1 MCGIAGLVD
10 LHGREISEATI
21 HSMTHAVSHRGP
33 DSNGVWFRNNIALG
47 HCRLAIIDLSQ
58 AANQP
63 MRANSERYILSYNG
77 EIYNYIEI
85 RTDLE
90 KKGYQFKS
98 NSDTEVVL
106 NSLIEWGTE
115 AILKFNGIFAFGFYD
130 ALTGALIVAR
140 DRYGV
145 KPIYYLKNDL
155 FFAFASEQKSILKLN
170 GVSKTLDKETLYEY
184 MTFQNIFTDRT
195 MVKGI
200 KLLQPGH
207 FLRIL
212 TKNNNNVQLEQYWD
226 FSFYEVENKSESDYI
241 EEFKEIF
248 EKSVHSQIMADVE
261 VGAYLSGGIDST
273 SIVAIASLKK
283 QIKTFTVGF
292 ESNAWIDE
300 NIAFD
305 ERLNARKIAQL
316 LGSNHSEYILKP
328 SDIEICIR
336 DLVQHVEEPRL
347 GQSYPN
353 YFAAKLASENVK
365 VVLSGAGGDELFGGY
380 PWRYFRPETPSNFTE
395 YIDGYYLNWQRLL
408 PNSELKK
415 LFEPVSNAVSNVWTK
430 DIFQDIFKNISL
442 QPKTHE
448 DYVNYALYFE
458 AKTFL
463 HSLLILEDKISMS
476 FGLES
481 RVPFLDNRVVDFAMK
496 LPVKYKIKN
505 LRNDIRIDENTISNK
520 PETYIKKTNDGKQ
533 ILRYALPDLIPS
545 FVKSEIKRGFT
556 SPDLIWF
563 RNENKRFIQDKIL
576 NKKNSM
582 YEIVSYKHTETLIKA
597 YFDGKSNNRLLIWS
611 LIYLKYLLD
620 DF

>member
-10 LHGREISEATI
+10 LHGREISQETI

-33 DSNGVWFRNNIALG
+33 DGNGVWFRNNIALG
-47 HCRLAIIDLSQ
+47 HCRLAIVDLSQ

-63 MRANSERYILSYNG
+63 MKANSERYILSYNG
-77 EIYNYIEI
+77 EIYNYKEI
-85 RTDLE
+85 RNNLE

-145 KPIYYLKNDL
+145 KPVYYLESDL
-155 FFAFASEQKSILKLN
+155 FFAFASEQKSILKLKR
-170 GVSKTLDKETLYEY
+170 VSKTLDVETLYEY

-195 MVKGI
+195 MVKSI

-212 TKNNNNVQLEQYWD
+212 TKDNNNMQLERYWD
-226 FSFYEVENKSESDYI
+226 FSFQEIDNKSESEYI
-241 EEFKEIF
+241 DEFKEIF
-248 EKSVHSQIMADVE
+248 EKSVNSQMMGDVE

-292 ESNAWIDE
+292 ESNTWIDE
-300 NIAFD
+300 NVAFD

-328 SDIEICIR
+328 SDIEKCIK

-380 PWRYFRPETPSNFTE
+380 PWRYFKPETPSNFSE
-395 YIDGYYLNWQRLL
+395 YIDGYYLYWQRLL

-430 DIFQDIFKNISL
+430 DIFQDVFRNVSL
-442 QPKTHE
+442 QPKTQE
-448 DYVNYALYFE
+448 DYINYALYFE

-481 RVPFLDNRVVDFAMK
+481 RIPFLDNNIVDFAMK

-505 LRNDIRIDENTISNK
+505 LRNDIRIDENLTSNK
-520 PETYIKKTNDGKQ
+520 PEAFIKKTSDGKQ
-533 ILRYALPDLIPS
+533 ILRQALPELIPS
-545 FVKSEIKRGFT
+545 FVKGEIKRGFT

-563 RNENKRFIQDKIL
+563 RNENKRFIQDEIL

-582 YEIVSYKHTETLIKA
+582 YEIVSYKHTEKLINS

>member
-10 LHGREISEATI
+10 LHGGEISQETI

-33 DSNGVWFRNNIALG
+33 DGNGVWFRNNIALG
-47 HCRLAIIDLSQ
+47 HCRLSIVDLSQ

-63 MRANSERYILSYNG
+63 MKANSERYILSYNG

-85 RTDLE
+85 RNDLE

-145 KPIYYLKNDL
+145 KPVYYLESDL
-155 FFAFASEQKSILKLN
+155 FFAFASEQKSILKLK
-170 GVSKTLDKETLYEY
+170 GVSKTLDVETLYEY

-195 MVKGI
+195 MVKSI

-212 TKNNNNVQLEQYWD
+212 TKDNNNMQLERYWD
-226 FSFYEVENKSESDYI
+226 FSFQEIDNKSESDYI
-241 EEFKEIF
+241 DEFKEIF
-248 EKSVHSQIMADVE
+248 EKSVNSQMMGDVE

-292 ESNAWIDE
+292 ESNPWIDE
-300 NIAFD
+300 NVAFD

-328 SDIEICIR
+328 SDIEKCIK

-353 YFAAKLASENVK
+353 YFAAKLASKNVK

-380 PWRYFRPETPSNFTE
+380 PWRYFKPETPSNFSE
-395 YIDGYYLNWQRLL
+395 YIDGYYLYWQRLL
-408 PNSELKK
+408 PNSELQK

-430 DIFQDIFKNISL
+430 DIFQDVFRNVSL
-442 QPKTHE
+442 QPKTQE
-448 DYVNYALYFE
+448 DYINYALYFE

-481 RVPFLDNRVVDFAMK
+481 RIPFLDNNIVDFAMK

-505 LRNDIRIDENTISNK
+505 LRNDIRIDENLTSNK
-520 PETYIKKTNDGKQ
+520 PEAYIKKTSDGKQ
-533 ILRYALPDLIPS
+533 ILRQALPELIPS
-545 FVKSEIKRGFT
+545 FVKGEIKRGFT

-563 RNENKRFIQDKIL
+563 RNENKRFIQDEIL

-582 YEIVSYKHTETLIKA
+582 YEIVSYKNTEKLINS
-597 YFDGKSNNRLLIWS
+597 YFDGKSNNRLIIWS

>member
-1 MCGIAGLVD
+1 MCGIAGVVD
-10 LHGREISEATI
+10 LHGREISEETI

-33 DSNGVWFRNNIALG
+33 DGNGVWFRNNIALG
-47 HCRLAIIDLSQ
+47 HCRLAIVDLSQ

-63 MRANSERYILSYNG
+63 MKANSERYILSYNG

-85 RTDLE
+85 RNDLE

-130 ALTGALIVAR
+130 ALTGTLIVAR

-145 KPIYYLKNDL
+145 KPIYYLESDL

-170 GVSKTLDKETLYEY
+170 GVSKTLDVETLYEY

-195 MVKGI
+195 MVKNI

-212 TKNNNNVQLEQYWD
+212 TKDNNNMQLEQYWD
-226 FSFYEVENKSESDYI
+226 FSFHEIENKSESDYI

-248 EKSVHSQIMADVE
+248 EKSVNSQMMGDVE

-292 ESNAWIDE
+292 ESNPWIDE
-300 NIAFD
+300 NVAFD

-328 SDIEICIR
+328 SDIEKCIK

-380 PWRYFRPETPSNFTE
+380 PWRYFKPETPSNFSE
-395 YIDGYYLNWQRLL
+395 YIDGYYLYWQRLL

-430 DIFQDIFKNISL
+430 DIFQDVFKNVSSE
-442 QPKTHE
+442 PKTQE

-463 HSLLILEDKISMS
+463 HGLLILEDKISMS

-481 RVPFLDNRVVDFAMK
+481 RIPFLDNNIVDFAMK

-505 LRNDIRIDENTISNK
+505 LRNDTRIDENLISNK
-520 PETYIKKTNDGKQ
+520 PEAFIKKTNDGKQ
-533 ILRYALPDLIPS
+533 ILRQALPDLIPS

-563 RNENKRFIQDKIL
+563 RNENKRFIQDEIL

-582 YEIVSYKHTETLIKA
+582 YEIVSYKHTEKLINS
-597 YFDGKSNNRLLIWS
+597 YFDGKSNNRLLVWS

>member
-1 MCGIAGLVD
+1 MCGIAGLID
-10 LHGREISEATI
+10 LHGREISEETI

-33 DSNGVWFRNNIALG
+33 DSRGVWFRNNIALG
-47 HCRLAIIDLSQ
+47 HCRLAIVDLSL

-63 MRANSERYILSYNG
+63 MKANSERYILSYNG

-85 RTDLE
+85 RTDLQ

-106 NSLIEWGTE
+106 NSLIEWGPE

-145 KPIYYLKNDL
+145 KPIYYLANDH

-170 GVSKTLDKETLYEY
+170 EVSKTLDVETLYEY

-195 MVKGI
+195 MVKNI

-212 TKNNNNVQLEQYWD
+212 TKDNNNMQLEQYWD
-226 FSFYEVENKSESDYI
+226 FSFHEIENKSESDYI

-248 EKSVHSQIMADVE
+248 ENSVHSQMMGDVE

-273 SIVAIASLKK
+273 SIVSIASLKK

-292 ESNAWIDE
+292 ESNPWIDE
-300 NIAFD
+300 YVAFD
-305 ERLNARKIAQL
+305 ERLNAHKIAQL
-316 LGSNHSEYILKP
+316 LGSIHSEYILKP
-328 SDIEICIR
+328 SDIEKCIK

-380 PWRYFRPETPSNFTE
+380 PWRYFKPGTPSNFSE
-395 YIDGYYLNWQRLL
+395 YIDEYYLYWQRLL

-415 LFEPVSNAVSNVWTK
+415 LFEPVSDAVSNVWTK
-430 DIFQDIFKNISL
+430 DIFKDVFKNLSL
-442 QPKTHE
+442 QPKTQE

-458 AKTFL
+458 VKTFL
-463 HSLLILEDKISMS
+463 HSLLILEDKISMR

-481 RVPFLDNRVVDFAMK
+481 RVPFLDNNIVDFAMK

-505 LRNDIRIDENTISNK
+505 LRNNIRVDENLLFNK
-520 PETYIKKTNDGKQ
+520 PEAFIKKTNDGKQ
-533 ILRYALPDLIPS
+533 ILRKALPDLIPS

-563 RNENKRFIQDKIL
+563 RNENKRFIQDEIL

-582 YEIVSYKHTETLIKA
+582 YEIVSYKHTEKLINA

-611 LIYLKYLLD
+611 LINLKYLLE